1 MTNSK
6 THLKPQSVGRNSPLA
21 EFIRQAPQQI
31 ITEWVDFAKTL
42 RPASESMTELQLKDH
57 IKQLLE
63 FVADDIE
70 SSQTAREQVIKSKGK
85 APDEPL
91 LYSPAELHA
100 ALRLNDGFDL
110 DQMVSE
116 YRALRAS
123 VVKLWTASK
132 IVLDNDDVKD
142 LTRFNEAID
151 QAMTESISHYTK
163 TMGDSRNIFLGIL
176 GHDLRTPLGAAS
188 MSAQLLGRLGTLNEK
203 QTLLATQIVNCSARA
218 SQIVSDLLE
227 LTREGFGTEFSL
239 NKTPVDLRIVG
250 EELTEEL
257 KAFSSRNIILKITG
271 DTKGE
276 WDKSRIGQVFSN
288 LIANAVQYSTTDS
301 TITVSIKGS
310 VEAVDIRVHNIG
322 APISP
327 EKQRRIFDPLKR
339 GLTNIAQSYSENL
352 GLGLY
357 ITKRIVET
365 HNGTIEMVSNE
376 KEGTTFI
383 VQLPRSLK
391 QESLSR

>member
-1 MTNSK
+1 MPNHK
-6 THLKPQSVGRNSPLA
+6 THLKPQPAGRNSPLA

-57 IKQLLE
+57 IKELLA
-63 FVADDIE
+63 FIADDIE

-151 QAMTESISHYTK
+151 QTMTESISHYTK
-163 TMGDSRNIFLGIL
+163 TMTDSRNIFLGIL

-203 QTLLATQIVNCSARA
+203 QALLATQIVNCSGRA

-239 NKTPVDLRIVG
+239 NKAHVDLATIG
-250 EELTEEL
+250 KELTEEL
-257 KAFSSRNIILKITG
+257 KAFSSRDIVLKISG
-271 DTKGE
+271 DTIGE

-288 LIANAVQYSTTDS
+288 LIGNAVQYSTPHS
-301 TITVSIKGS
+301 PITVSIKGS
-310 VEAVDIRVHNIG
+310 IDTVAIEVHNMG
-322 APISP
+322 TPISP
-327 EKQRRIFDPLKR
+327 EKQHRIFDPLKR
-339 GLTNIAQSYSENL
+339 GLANVTQIYSENL

-357 ITKRIVET
+357 ITKRIVEI
-365 HNGTIEMVSNE
+365 HSGTIEMVSTE
-376 KEGTTFI
+376 KDGTTFI
-383 VQLPRSLK
+383 VQLPRS
-391 QESLSR
+391 